1 MIFIFTNTLKAP
13 YFWYLTCTT
22 LKQFSDIVVVAK
34 RVKRALREGNIKDM
48 RASPVIVEGYN

>member
-1 MIFIFTNTLKAP
+1 
-13 YFWYLTCTT
+13 

-34 RVKRALREGNIKDM
+34 RVKRALKEGNIKDM